1 MVKLRYIRI
10 IFKKK
15 VIFFRKN
22 VCFLKNNIY
31 IFNVI
36 HDKRMKNVAK

>member
-1 MVKLRYIRI
+1 MVKLRYILI

-31 IFNVI
+31 ICNVI
-36 HDKRMKNVAK
+36 HDKSMKNVAK

>member
-15 VIFFRKN
+15 VIFFLIN

-31 IFNVI
+31 ICNVI
-36 HDKRMKNVAK
+36 HDKSMKNVAK

>member
-31 IFNVI
+31 ICNVI
-36 HDKRMKNVAK
+36 HALVMNYVAK